1 VWIEIGI
8 SVAMPARASDD
19 DDVLRARARAILLH
33 TLTGQPLFYGRVPQS
48 ELPGRALVSVEHRVD
63 TALIESCPGEPLG
76 LTSDGAF
83 GPEMR
88 IRLISKAPLNRSV
101 HDRNE
106 TEGCQCR
113 TAVLL
118 PSRSIQALASY
129 NQHISQH
136 RNTLA
141 IDFCPTVLALP
152 LASQVH

>member
-1 VWIEIGI
+1 MG
-8 SVAMPARASDD
+8 
-19 DDVLRARARAILLH
+19 
-33 TLTGQPLFYGRVPQS
+33 GCPQS

-88 IRLISKAPLNRSV
+88 ITPLNRSV

-106 TEGCQCR
+106 TEDCQCR

-141 IDFCPTVLALP
+141 IDFCPDGTCSAFGKSGALTRA
-152 LASQVH
+152 LIKGRK